1 MKITKHTLNQEM
13 QMSIFDFEGFISDE
27 AKLLAKIID
36 RCKAKNESFT
46 MSKSV
51 EKIYKT
57 ITQN

>member
-1 MKITKHTLNQEM
+1 MKITKRTINQEM

-27 AKLLAKIID
+27 VILLMRIIN
-36 RCKAKNESFT
+36 RCKAHNEAFE